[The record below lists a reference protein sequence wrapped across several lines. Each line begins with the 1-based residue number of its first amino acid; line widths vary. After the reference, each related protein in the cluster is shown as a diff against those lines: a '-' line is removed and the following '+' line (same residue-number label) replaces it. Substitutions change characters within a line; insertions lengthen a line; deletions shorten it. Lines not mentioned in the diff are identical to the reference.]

1 MTFPS
6 DPDAEAELQHESR
19 SPHKTMS
26 EEAWFERL
34 GPERYRVLRGKGTER
49 PFTGQYNLH
58 WQAGVYT
65 CGGCG
70 QELFPSTAKF
80 DSRCGWPSFDRAAAG
95 DRIREILDKSHGMIR
110 TEVVCSQCGSHLG
123 HVFPDGP
130 TETGLRYCINS
141 VSLDFAPSDASQGT
155 TGQESRD

>member
-1 MTFPS
+1 MSPISSS
-6 DPDAEAELQHESR
+6 DASLPRTEAEWL
-19 SPHKTMS
+19 
-26 EEAWFERL
+26 ERL
-34 GPERYRVLRGKGTER
+34 GPERYWVLRGKGTER

-58 WQAGVYT
+58 WSAGTYT

-70 QELFPSTAKF
+70 QELFASAAKF

-95 DRIREILDKSHGMIR
+95 DRITEILDKSHGMIR
-110 TEVVCSQCGSHLG
+110 TEVVCSRCGSHLG

-141 VSLDFAPSDASQGT
+141 VSLDFTPTPVDFTPEEAL
-155 TGQESRD
+155 

>member
-1 MTFPS
+1 MPPS
-6 DPDAEAELQHESR
+6 TPPAQPGSNPDSKSWSNSASEAEWL
-19 SPHKTMS
+19 
-26 EEAWFERL
+26 ERL

-58 WQAGVYT
+58 WQAGAYT

-70 QELFPSTAKF
+70 QELFSSASKF

-95 DRIREILDKSHGMIR
+95 DRIREIVDKSHGMIR
-110 TEVVCSQCGSHLG
+110 TEVVCGQCGSHLG

-141 VSLDFAPSDASQGT
+141 VSLDFTSQALAPEASEP
-155 TGQESRD
+155 ESER